1 MATQTSP
8 SKQTSADTASRQKR
22 RHLNK
27 YREDAAGKYT
37 KVRNVCEWDRDSVG
51 NLFAFETEAQLL
63 EHEARCGERRKR
75 GEYPAGGYESVPAE
89 QRALA
94 QNINEHTRETVETEV
109 DGLHLRLD
117 QAEARQDGHD
127 AKLDRLLAYHEKACA
142 SDPEG
147 LDLRM
152 VRTLKRFPVD
162 HAAVRTNLERGGFT
176 APQLIQ
182 LYRAARLEPPTRRN
196 AQNKDVV
203 EKAKYLLAQGL
214 CRAAGSGEHEV
225 HEGQLFD
232 YHTLSCWMAATR
244 HQRHIETWQPPV
256 CPTCLPKPAQQSSSA
271 KRKRQSMPAPEGAPP
286 AAAAR
291 GAGASSQVSGLGLQ
305 GRTVDALRR
314 RLDRPRKAS

>member
-1 MATQTSP
+1 MAAQTPP

-22 RHLNK
+22 RHLDK
-27 YREDAAGKYT
+27 YQEDAAGKYT
-37 KVRNVCEWDRDSVG
+37 KVRNMASGRALRALCEWDRDSVG
-51 NLFAFETEAQLL
+51 NVFVFETEAQLL

-75 GEYPAGGYESVPAE
+75 GEYPAGGYKGVPAE

-94 QNINEHTRETVETEV
+94 QNINEHTREIVETEV
-109 DGLHLRLD
+109 DSLHLRLD
-117 QAEARQDGHD
+117 RAGARQDGHD

-147 LDLRM
+147 LDPMPLCGAPPALA
-152 VRTLKRFPVD
+152 RTLKRFPVD

-225 HEGQLFD
+225 REGQLFD
-232 YHTLSCWMAATR
+232 YPTLSCWMEATTSYATGAATKMMGR
-244 HQRHIETWQPPV
+244 LDERQDAAGQRHDV
-256 CPTCLPKPAQQSSSA
+256 
-271 KRKRQSMPAPEGAPP
+271 M
-286 AAAAR
+286 
-291 GAGASSQVSGLGLQ
+291 
-305 GRTVDALRR
+305 
-314 RLDRPRKAS
+314 